1 MGMTRLLKSGSEIED
16 QVIAILVLE
25 QFRNRVSDQI
35 LLSSG
40 EKTLLLG
47 GVIDSPSLTLK
58 ITDDEE
64 MTDLNQR
71 YRGINETT
79 DVLAFGADF
88 TDPDLESRYLGD
100 VIISFPQAEQH
111 ALKEGHSVEEE
122 LQLLAVH
129 GVLHLLGYDHD
140 TQSGKEAMWAIQ
152 SRVLTELGLSIKVEE
167 M

>member
-1 MGMTRLLKSGSEIED
+1 MGISRLLKSGSEIED

-25 QFRNRVSDQI
+25 QFQNKISDQI

-40 EKTLLLG
+40 ETTLLLD
-47 GVIDSPSLTLK
+47 GVPDSPSLTLK

-64 MTDLNQR
+64 MTELNQR
-71 YRGINETT
+71 YRGINRTT
-79 DVLAFGADF
+79 DVLAFGTDF

-100 VIISFPQAEQH
+100 VIISFPQAEKQALERGH
-111 ALKEGHSVEEE
+111 AVEEE
-122 LQLLAVH
+122 LQLLVVH

-152 SRVLTELGLSIKVEE
+152 SQVLTELGLSIKVEE
-167 M
+167 T

>member
-1 MGMTRLLKSGSEIED
+1 MGISRLLKSGSEIED

-25 QFRNRVSDQI
+25 QFQNKISDQI

-40 EKTLLLG
+40 ETTLLLD
-47 GVIDSPSLTLK
+47 GVPDSPSLTLK

-64 MTDLNQR
+64 MTELNQR
-71 YRGINETT
+71 YRGINRTT

-100 VIISFPQAEQH
+100 VIISFPQAEKQALERGH
-111 ALKEGHSVEEE
+111 AVEEE
-122 LQLLAVH
+122 LQLLVVH

-140 TQSGKEAMWAIQ
+140 TQSRKEAMWAIQ
-152 SRVLTELGLSIKVEE
+152 SQVLTELGLSIKVEE
-167 M
+167 T